1 MKAGLMA
8 RPGQT
13 IVHRRTGQRMTFL
26 RTGGETK
33 GSLLQMDCLSPP
45 DAPREPEHVH
55 PRQET
60 SFQVRSGLLGVR
72 VDGDEQEVGA
82 GGTFTIAPNARHQ
95 FWAKGDEPAR
105 YIQEFRPALHID
117 QFFETLFALAEQGK
131 LNDKGMPSL
140 LQMMA
145 MVPEHEEEIRP
156 TNPPWAVVKTLS
168 AVLAPVARRLGYRPT
183 IPFG

>member
-1 MKAGLMA
+1 MA

-13 IVHRRTGQRMTFL
+13 IVNHRTGQEMTFL
-26 RTGGETK
+26 KTGGETE
-33 GSLLQMDCLSPP
+33 GSLLQIDCLSPTA
-45 DAPREPEHVH
+45 APREPEHVH

-60 SFQVRSGLLGVR
+60 RFEVRSGLLGFR
-72 VDGDEQEVGA
+72 VEGDEQEVGA

-131 LNDKGMPSL
+131 LNEKGMPGL

-145 MVPEHEEEIRP
+145 IVPEHQEEIRP
-156 TNPPWAVVKTLS
+156 TNPPWAVVKALS
-168 AVLAPVARRLGYRPT
+168 SVLTPVARWRGYPT
-183 IPFG
+183 VIPYR